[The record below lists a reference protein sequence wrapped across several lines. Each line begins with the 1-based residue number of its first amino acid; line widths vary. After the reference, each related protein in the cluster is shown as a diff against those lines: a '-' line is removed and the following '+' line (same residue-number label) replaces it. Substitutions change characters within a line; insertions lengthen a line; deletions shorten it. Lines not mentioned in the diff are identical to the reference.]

1 VRVGVIDIGSNTARL
16 LVADVDG
23 GVDAVREEKAYLGLG
38 ADALQLGR
46 LSDGKVA
53 EAGAVTRR
61 FSRIARRLGA
71 DRLETIVTAPG
82 RQANAEALVDALARG
97 GRGPVRV
104 LSADEEGG
112 LAFRGAVARERGSLP
127 GILAVCDVGGGSTE
141 IAVGDPAHAADWV
154 RSADLGSLR
163 LTRACLP
170 SDPPAAVEVR
180 RARERVEDAFA
191 GLTPPRPELALAV
204 GGSARAAAKVVG
216 RELGPEE
223 LEAVVAICR
232 QRRRGWIARTFGVDA
247 ARAETLLAGALLLAE
262 ASRALGVPCRL
273 ARGGLRE
280 GAALALAE
288 SATAGAAAA

>member
-1 VRVGVIDIGSNTARL
+1 VGVIDIGSNTARL

-23 GVDAVREEKAYLGLG
+23 AVEAVREEKAYLGLG
-38 ADALQLGR
+38 ADALRLGR
-46 LSDGKVA
+46 LSDEKVA
-53 EAGAVTRR
+53 EAGAVARR

-71 DRLETIVTAPG
+71 ERLETIVTAPG
-82 RQANAEALVDALARG
+82 RQAHAESLVDALARG

-104 LSADEEGG
+104 LPADEEGR
-112 LAFRGAVARERGSLP
+112 LAFRGAVARERGALP
-127 GILAVCDVGGGSTE
+127 GTVAVCDVGGGSTE
-141 IAVGDPAHAADWV
+141 IAVGDPAGSAVWV

-170 SDPPAAVEVR
+170 SDPPEAAEVQ
-180 RARERVEDAFA
+180 RARTRVHDAFA

-216 RELGPEE
+216 RELGPDE

-232 QRRRGWIARTFGVDA
+232 QRRRSRLARTFGVDA

-262 ASRALGVPCRL
+262 ASRALGMRFRL